1 MHFSTHPLLFFDCG
15 ERHKLRFFKP
25 ENQLENS
32 NSTQTFAQQK
42 LCQLFDFLLKF
53 MYFQ

>member
-32 NSTQTFAQQK
+32 NSRK
-42 LCQLFDFLLKF
+42 RLHSENCVNYLIFL
-53 MYFQ
+53 